1 MLQSIVQAK
10 FKKISCR
17 LSSVIMHFLLQM
29 EEENEIEYMFEINIQ
44 KQFLLLL
51 KCFDR
56 KISEATCSPLNF
68 VMDLAI
74 SINTGGQAVA
84 ATTSKMVSSS
94 DELVTIAYATFYE
107 NYFVRKQ
114 IKSRVF
120 LDISQR
126 QNMKYFKTFGKFR
139 IHSETF
145 KAYSKKKV

>member
-1 MLQSIVQAK
+1 MEKVKTPLNFSKHISSEIQENQLKTFFRDQA
-10 FKKISCR
+10 F
-17 LSSVIMHFLLQM
+17 FLLQM
-29 EEENEIEYMFEINIQ
+29 EEENEIEYMFEINFQ
-44 KQFLLLL
+44 KQFILLL

-68 VMDLAI
+68 VVDLAI

-84 ATTSKMVSSS
+84 ATTCKMVSSL

-120 LDISQR
+120 LDLSQR
-126 QNMKYFKTFGKFR
+126 QNMKYFK
-139 IHSETF
+139 
-145 KAYSKKKV
+145 KVRKNQNPF